1 MPRVTSK
8 AKVRSANAMEAGKKS
23 ARSHRVRCPHEA
35 SCCIVLRGGVC
46 LQLQDVLECRR
57 FRFYH
62 CLHPFVRHLRSI
74 IKPHNRL
81 KSIAGF
87 LLTAACKESLDLV
100 PKAWLTEDAL
110 AYPYSYISSQGPDE
124 GDVLV
129 ETDFAIAAA
138 ARTRQL
144 APIPEDVLVKLAL
157 RDAGQFIHHAAAW
170 GALNQLPK
178 SLLTED
184 MLIRRCDDSG
194 RNATMI
200 AAQHGFLCHI
210 PKMLLTK
217 EALEYCDDSSR
228 TIRDY
233 AIAGGCLDQI
243 PEAPELFV
251 PISDWSEFEKCT
263 GT

>member
-1 MPRVTSK
+1 
-8 AKVRSANAMEAGKKS
+8 MEAGKKS

-62 CLHPFVRHLRSI
+62 CLHSFLRHLRCI
-74 IKPHNRL
+74 TKPHNRV

-124 GDVLV
+124 CDVLV
-129 ETDFAIAAA
+129 TTDFAIAAA
-138 ARTRQL
+138 ARTCQL
-144 APIPEDVLVKLAL
+144 APIPEDVLVQLAL
-157 RDAGQFIHHAAAW
+157 RQVGQFIHLAAAS
-170 GALNQLPK
+170 GALKQLPK

-184 MLIRRCDDSG
+184 MLIRR
-194 RNATMI
+194 RNDLGCNAAMI
-200 AAQHGFLCHI
+200 AAEHGFLCHI

-217 EALEYCDDSSR
+217 KTLEDGDFWGK

-233 AIAGGCLDQI
+233 ALAGGCLDQI
-243 PEAPELFV
+243 PDAPAELLV
-251 PISDWSEFEKCT
+251 PIGDWSEFEKCT